1 MPEESPPETS
11 PRSRQVMIVFCIA
24 IIISGLLLRRFGP
37 GLGLPFSV
45 VKYGGSLLWGT
56 MVYALLASIAPGRS
70 ATRLAGLAALIALG
84 VELFRLWHTPWLD
97 AFRLTTA
104 GALLLG
110 RVFSPWNLAAYGVG
124 IGLGWGADRL
134 LRRAGASVPGKA
146 SR

>member
-1 MPEESPPETS
+1 MAETS
-11 PRSRQVMIVFCIA
+11 PPKTRARSRWITIAFCVA
-24 IIISGLLLRRFGP
+24 IIVSGLLLRRFGP
-37 GLGLPFSV
+37 GLGLPFIV

-56 MVYALLASIAPGRS
+56 MVYALLASTAVRRP
-70 ATRLAGLAALIALG
+70 AAQLAALAALIALS

-97 AFRLTTA
+97 AFRLTTP

-110 RVFSPWNLAAYGVG
+110 RVFSPWNLVAYAVG

-134 LRRAGASVPGKA
+134 LRRAGSASPGNV

>member
-1 MPEESPPETS
+1 
-11 PRSRQVMIVFCIA
+11 MIVFGIA

-97 AFRLTTA
+97 AFRLTTP

-110 RVFSPWNLAAYGVG
+110 RVFSPWNLVAYGVG

-134 LRRAGASVPGKA
+134 LRRAGASFSGDA

>member
-1 MPEESPPETS
+1 
-11 PRSRQVMIVFCIA
+11 MIAFCLA

-37 GLGLPFSV
+37 GLSLPFIV

-56 MVYALLASIAPGRS
+56 MVYALLASIAMRRP
-70 ATRLAGLAALIALG
+70 AAQLAGLAAVTALS

-97 AFRLTTA
+97 AFRLTTP

-110 RVFSPWNLAAYGVG
+110 RVFSPWNLVAYGVG

-134 LRRAGASVPGKA
+134 LRRAGASCPRDAG
-146 SR
+146 R

>member
-1 MPEESPPETS
+1 MPEESPPETR
-11 PRSRQVMIVFCIA
+11 PRSRRVMIVFGIA

-97 AFRLTTA
+97 AFRLTTP

-110 RVFSPWNLAAYGVG
+110 RVFSPWNLVAYGVG

-134 LRRAGASVPGKA
+134 LRRAGASFSGDA